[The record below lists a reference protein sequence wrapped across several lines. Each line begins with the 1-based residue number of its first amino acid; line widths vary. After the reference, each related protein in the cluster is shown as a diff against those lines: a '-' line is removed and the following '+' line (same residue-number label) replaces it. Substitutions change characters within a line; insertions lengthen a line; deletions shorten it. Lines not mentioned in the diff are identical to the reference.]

1 MIDSMADKVTLDI
14 ARELQTVRR
23 KKHLTQ
29 LEVAKKAGINVNYYA
44 KLERAESTPSLKM
57 LKKVVAA
64 LGVHSSDV
72 LPF

>member
-1 MIDSMADKVTLDI
+1 MADKMTLDI
-14 ARELQTVRR
+14 AQALKNARLEKRM
-23 KKHLTQ
+23 TQ
-29 LEVAKKAGINVNYYA
+29 LQVAKKAGIHEKYYA
-44 KLERAESTPSLKM
+44 KLEQAVSTPSLKM